1 MIHFVINIVVVFF
14 LSWGLLFE
22 LKGPRIK
29 SLFFVLYLLIIAYG
43 NFVILGNPRLITF
56 EEGIQVYAAKIIEG
70 KQILVWSSKDKFYT
84 FKWDKDLAEKLVE
97 KLKQNKAI
105 DNQGTLTIDISN
117 GKEVKLK
124 LPKLT
129 KD

>member
-1 MIHFVINIVVVFF
+1 M
-14 LSWGLLFE
+14 LFE